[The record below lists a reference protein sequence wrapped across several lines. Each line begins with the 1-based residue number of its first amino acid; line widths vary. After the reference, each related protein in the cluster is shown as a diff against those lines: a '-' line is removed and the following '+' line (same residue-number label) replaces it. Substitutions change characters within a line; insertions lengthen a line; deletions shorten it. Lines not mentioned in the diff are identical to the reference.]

1 VKVEFVQNDAD
12 GIAMATYSIEALKTM
27 STKDFDETKTSMQD
41 QIEFALRFR
50 DTESSTKPTSKNS
63 NSLATDESSKKD
75 LQLRVTNE
83 WSLQRP
89 AGRYK

>member
-41 QIEFALRFR
+41 
-50 DTESSTKPTSKNS
+50 
-63 NSLATDESSKKD
+63 
-75 LQLRVTNE
+75 
-83 WSLQRP
+83 
-89 AGRYK
+89 